1 MFRSSILNFE
11 SLQGFQPRIPAT
23 LLAVVALIAALELVV
38 RVWPER
44 SLIPAQSRQGEVFFM
59 EDEVLSKFKA
69 PQIVFLGSSRIRRAI
84 VPKQLDRQL
93 GLPDGSTINLGLA
106 MARVYESLYLYER
119 NQEQLKHAKIVVL
132 NVDEWHLSTGPKMSN
147 TLYETHAPL
156 LERLRFPDEQRTRLF
171 LDGLL
176 NMRLKLR
183 LVPAAILR
191 RKHDKQALK
200 LNDDNQVLPPA
211 RAEKL
216 ASYND
221 QIEMFYDKF
230 NVHEVM
236 LSHIERLAELV
247 RANGGKFVLMQLP
260 NRASY
265 QAEVERTH
273 GAEFIRE
280 HDALEALV
288 KKMGVPLHFYRAP
301 EELGL
306 SDSMYEDY
314 GHIKPDGA
322 KIVTE
327 KVGAW
332 IAKELAQ

>member
-11 SLQGFQPRIPAT
+11 SLRGFQPRIPAT
-23 LLAVVALIAALELVV
+23 LLAVAALIAALELAV

-44 SLIPAQSRQGEVFFM
+44 SLIPAQSQQGEVFFM

-93 GLPDGSTINLGLA
+93 GLIEGSTVNLGLA

-132 NVDEWHLSTGPKMSN
+132 NIDEWHLSTGPKMRN
-147 TLYETHAPL
+147 TLYETHGPL
-156 LERLRFPDEQRTRLF
+156 LERLCFPDEQRTRLL

-176 NMRLKLR
+176 NMRLKLK
-183 LVPAAILR
+183 LVPAAILG

-200 LNDDNQVLPPA
+200 LNEDNQVLPPA

-216 ASYND
+216 KSYGE
-221 QIEMFYDKF
+221 QIDMFYDKF

-236 LSHIERLAELV
+236 LAHIMRLAELV

-265 QAEVERTH
+265 QAEVDRTH
-273 GAEFIRE
+273 GTEYRRE
-280 HDALEALV
+280 RNALITLAY
-288 KKMGVPLHFYRAP
+288 KNGVPLYFYDSP
-301 EELGL
+301 KELGL
-306 SDSMYEDY
+306 DDSMYEDY
-314 GHIKPDGA
+314 GHLKPEGA